1 MTTRRQFL
9 AGASGVLA
17 CGLVPARAAETPG
30 VAATE
35 IKIGQTMP
43 YSGPASAYGQIGKT
57 ELAYFKWI
65 NEQGGVNGRQ
75 INLISLDDA
84 YSPPKTVEQTR
95 RLIEQEQVAF
105 MFNPLGT
112 GPCLATRDYLNQNAI
127 PQLFVATGAATFS
140 DPEHFKW
147 TVGFQPNYQTESSIF
162 ARHIL
167 KTKPQAKIGVLYQND
182 GFGKDYLTGLKAGL
196 GEANLGLIVK
206 EATYETS
213 EPTVDSQV
221 STLQGSG
228 ADVFLIAATP
238 KFAAQAIR
246 KSFDLG
252 WDATRYV
259 TDVSLSISSVMK
271 AAGFDKA
278 KGLITAN
285 YGKDASDPR
294 WADDAGLKQ
303 YKAFVES
310 RMSAK
315 DLIDSNTIYGYDA
328 AFLLVEVLKRCGDD
342 LSRDNVLKQATNL
355 KDFDLPMLLP
365 GVKINTS
372 PTNYSPIRQM
382 QLQTFN
388 GTGWELFGDVIQG

>member
-1 MTTRRQFL
+1 MINRRHFL
-9 AGASGVLA
+9 GAAAAL
-17 CGLVPARAAETPG
+17 PFARAARAADTPG
-30 VAATE
+30 VTAKE

-43 YSGPASAYGQIGKT
+43 YSGPASSYGQIGKT
-57 ELAYFKWI
+57 EAAFFKMI
-65 NEQGGVNGRQ
+65 NEQGGINGRQ

-95 RLIEQEQVAF
+95 RLVEQEQVAF
-105 MFNPLGT
+105 LFNPLGT
-112 GPCLATRDYLNQNAI
+112 APCLSTRDYLNQNGI
-127 PQLFVATGAATFS
+127 PQLFVATGAAAFS

-147 TVGFQPNYQTESSIF
+147 TVGLQPNYQTESAIF
-162 ARHIL
+162 GRHIL
-167 KTKPQAKIGVLYQND
+167 KTKPQAKIAVLYQND

-196 GEANLGLIVK
+196 GEANIGMIVK
-206 EATYETS
+206 EASYETS
-213 EPTVDSQV
+213 EPTIDSQV
-221 STLQGSG
+221 SSCQGSG
-228 ADVFLIAATP
+228 ADVFLMAATP

-252 WDATRYV
+252 WEATRYV
-259 TDVSLSISSVMK
+259 TDVSLSIASVMK
-271 AAGFDKA
+271 AAGFEKA
-278 KGLITAN
+278 KGVITAN

-310 RMSAK
+310 RMSVK
-315 DLIDSNTIYGYDA
+315 DLVDSNTIYGYDA
-328 AFLLVEVLKRCGDD
+328 AFLLAEVLKRCGDD
-342 LSRDNVLKQATNL
+342 LSRDNILKQATSI

-372 PTNYSPIRQM
+372 PSNYSPIRAM

-388 GTGWELFGDVIQG
+388 GTSWELFGDILQG

>member
-1 MTTRRQFL
+1 MINRRQLL
-9 AGASGVLA
+9 AGAAALPFVSA
-17 CGLVPARAAETPG
+17 ARAADMPG
-30 VAATE
+30 VTAKE

-57 ELAYFKWI
+57 ELAYFKMI
-65 NEQGGVNGRQ
+65 NEQGGINGRQ
-75 INLISLDDA
+75 VNLISLDDG

-95 RLIEQEQVAF
+95 RLIEEEQVSF
-105 MFNPLGT
+105 MFNMLGT
-112 GPCLATRDYLNQNAI
+112 PPCLATRDYLNQKGI

-147 TVGFQPNYQTESSIF
+147 TVGFQPNYQTESAIF

-167 KTKPQAKIGVLYQND
+167 KTKPQAKIAVLYQND
-182 GFGKDYLTGLKAGL
+182 GFGKDYLIGLKAGL
-196 GEANLGLIVK
+196 GEANAGMIIK
-206 EATYETS
+206 EASYETS
-213 EPTVDSQV
+213 EPTIDSQV
-221 STLQGSG
+221 SSCQGSG

-252 WDATRYV
+252 WEATRYV
-259 TDVSLSISSVMK
+259 TDVSLSIASVMK
-271 AAGFDKA
+271 AAGFEKA

-303 YKAFVES
+303 YKAFVDS
-310 RMSAK
+310 RMTAK
-315 DLIDSNTIYGYDA
+315 DLVDSNTIYGYDA
-328 AFLLVEVLKRCGDD
+328 AILLAEVLKRCGDD
-342 LSRDNVLKQATNL
+342 LSRENILKQSTNI
-355 KDFDLPMLLP
+355 KDLDLPMLLP
-365 GVKINTS
+365 GIKINTS
-372 PTNYSPIRQM
+372 PTNYSPIRAM

-388 GTGWELFGDVIQG
+388 GTGWELFGDIIMG

>member
-1 MTTRRQFL
+1 MLNRRQLL
-9 AGASGVLA
+9 ASAAAL
-17 CGLVPARAAETPG
+17 PFARAAYAADMPG
-30 VAATE
+30 VTDKE

-57 ELAYFKWI
+57 ELAFFRMI
-65 NEQGGVNGRQ
+65 NEQGGINGRQ
-75 INLISLDDA
+75 INLISLDDG

-95 RLIEQEQVAF
+95 RLIEQEGVSF
-105 MFNPLGT
+105 MFNMLGT
-112 GPCLATRDYLNQNAI
+112 APCLATRDYLNQNGV
-127 PQLFVATGAATFS
+127 PQVFVATGAATFS
-140 DPEHFKW
+140 DPAHFKW

-162 ARHIL
+162 GRHIL
-167 KTKPQAKIGVLYQND
+167 QTKPKAKIGVLYQND
-182 GFGKDYLTGLKAGL
+182 GFGKDYLIGLKAGL
-196 GEANLGLIVK
+196 GEANLGMIVR
-206 EATYETS
+206 EASYETS

-221 STLQGSG
+221 ATLQGSG

-259 TDVSLSISSVMK
+259 TDVSLSIASVMK
-271 AAGFDKA
+271 AAGFEKA

-303 YKAFVES
+303 YKAFVDAH
-310 RMSAK
+310 MSAK
-315 DLIDSNTIYGYDA
+315 DLIDSNTIYGYNA
-328 AFLLVEVLKRCGDD
+328 AFLLADVLKRCGND
-342 LSRDNVLKQATNL
+342 LNRDNILKQAVNI

-365 GVKINTS
+365 GIKINTS
-372 PTNYSPIRQM
+372 PTNYSPIRSE
-382 QLQTFN
+382 QLQSFN
-388 GTGWELFGDVIQG
+388 GTSWELFGDVITG